1 MPSRIARDP
10 EIQLKAPGGSIVME
24 QTEMHS
30 RDEIGRNAQMVMEQ
44 ERTKWMAL
52 CDEKDVKIDKLQFQV
67 TEMVLSRSQLAHRL
81 DVIEN
86 SLKDKEQYELDIIDH
101 LRMLENQ
108 LMNARLSE
116 ETLQVKIEDAQL
128 LLSEKSMQ
136 LQSMDQEMKDMDLAI
151 EKRKLEFCS
160 LTKAVSDNA
169 AHENDIIEL
178 LEQIIQKMAHTMT
191 EISLQ
196 SQNVLK
202 EKLMQLQS
210 SEDQN
215 KALNVQLSNVSLSVQ
230 DLHQKLSDSSFSKQT
245 LDQKLHETVLV
256 LDEKLM
262 QLQSLEGQNKSLSM
276 QLSISSQSEEAL
288 RQELQEMEREHK
300 EKSMHMQQELQD
312 MEREHKEKSM
322 QVQQELQEMER
333 ESKEKSMQ
341 VQSMDVEIKMLNE
354 KLSYQEKL
362 TTTLTQTVRHQH
374 GLIESLERKV
384 VSFNAECDTL
394 KAQAKRD
401 RAEIDALDVLQVQLK
416 NEKDLAIKG
425 LQDEKDRAIKGL
437 QDEVEKRSTQLEEFY
452 QQKSEVQ
459 DTEMERL
466 RSEIVSMRPKLDAL
480 ERESRERESHRRAK
494 TVEIDKMREKL
505 ETFKGCLL
513 MLIHGNIIVSDG
525 ADLEAASMT
534 AEVKHE
540 RESECADFAKSN
552 GRTDEFRMENAAGNL
567 DTERKEV
574 SFRRYLLLLLAC

>member
-1 MPSRIARDP
+1 
-10 EIQLKAPGGSIVME
+10 
-24 QTEMHS
+24 
-30 RDEIGRNAQMVMEQ
+30 
-44 ERTKWMAL
+44 
-52 CDEKDVKIDKLQFQV
+52 
-67 TEMVLSRSQLAHRL
+67 
-81 DVIEN
+81 
-86 SLKDKEQYELDIIDH
+86 
-101 LRMLENQ
+101 
-108 LMNARLSE
+108 
-116 ETLQVKIEDAQL
+116 
-128 LLSEKSMQ
+128 
-136 LQSMDQEMKDMDLAI
+136 
-151 EKRKLEFCS
+151 
-160 LTKAVSDNA
+160 
-169 AHENDIIEL
+169 
-178 LEQIIQKMAHTMT
+178 
-191 EISLQ
+191 
-196 SQNVLK
+196 
-202 EKLMQLQS
+202 
-210 SEDQN
+210 
-215 KALNVQLSNVSLSVQ
+215 
-230 DLHQKLSDSSFSKQT
+230 
-245 LDQKLHETVLV
+245 
-256 LDEKLM
+256 
-262 QLQSLEGQNKSLSM
+262 
-276 QLSISSQSEEAL
+276 
-288 RQELQEMEREHK
+288 
-300 EKSMHMQQELQD
+300 
-312 MEREHKEKSM
+312 M

-466 RSEIVSMRPKLDAL
+466 RSEIVSMRQKLDAL

-540 RESECADFAKSN
+540 QESECADFAKSN